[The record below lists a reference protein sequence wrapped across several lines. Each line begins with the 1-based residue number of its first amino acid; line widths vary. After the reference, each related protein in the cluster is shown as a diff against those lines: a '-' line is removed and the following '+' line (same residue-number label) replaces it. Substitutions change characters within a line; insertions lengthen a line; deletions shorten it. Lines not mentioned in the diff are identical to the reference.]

1 MAGADA
7 ADGAE
12 GADADGAAAGVGCG
26 LGGDAAGAEL
36 SPVSTSMRTEP
47 TLTVSCTCPNMARF
61 RGHSRSE
68 RLQVAV
74 TYLVLLSRNTSLEDM
89 ES

>member
-12 GADADGAAAGVGCG
+12 GADGADGAAAGVGCG
-26 LGGDAAGAEL
+26 LGGDDVGAEL

-47 TLTVSCTCPNMARF
+47 TLTVSCTCPNMH
-61 RGHSRSE
+61 G
-68 RLQVAV
+68 
-74 TYLVLLSRNTSLEDM
+74 
-89 ES
+89 